1 LPLPEPVPGLVIRY
15 GYLWRDEHRRG
26 LEEGAKNRPC
36 AIVLVSDDVAERR
49 IVTVLP
55 VTHSPPDD
63 PEAAVELPIVTKRRL
78 GLDDDRSWVVVS
90 EANRFPWPGPDLR
103 PRVSRDVGS
112 VAYGQLP
119 RALFYEIR
127 TKFLALAR
135 RRRAT
140 LVPRSE

>member
-15 GYLWRDEHRRG
+15 SYLWRDEHRRG
-26 LEEGAKNRPC
+26 LEDGAKNRPC
-36 AIVLVSDDVAERR
+36 AIILVSDDIDERR
-49 IVTVLP
+49 TVTVLP
-55 VTHSPPDD
+55 ITHSPPDD
-63 PEAAVELPIVTKRRL
+63 PAAAVELPTTTKLRL

-90 EANRFPWPGPDLR
+90 EANRFVWPGPDLR
-103 PRVSRDVGS
+103 PRVSRDAGS

-135 RRRAT
+135 RRHAT